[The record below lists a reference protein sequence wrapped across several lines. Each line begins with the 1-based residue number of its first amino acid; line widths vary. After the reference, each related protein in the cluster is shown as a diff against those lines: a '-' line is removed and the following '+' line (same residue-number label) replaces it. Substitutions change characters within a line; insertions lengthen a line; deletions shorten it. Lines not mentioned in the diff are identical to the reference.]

1 MSRRKRGKATP
12 RAKHRPGIRV
22 LGIALAIIIVAVGII
37 VFRDP
42 GTASPS
48 TPTPSPYL
56 PEIARIS
63 VAEVK
68 AKLDTGSSI
77 VIVDTRSREAYES
90 ARIAGAIS
98 MPLEE
103 TARRYRELLRYDE
116 VITYCT

>member
-1 MSRRKRGKATP
+1 MSRGKRGKSTP
-12 RAKHRPGIRV
+12 RARRRPGIWV

-42 GTASPS
+42 GTVPPS
-48 TPTPSPYL
+48 TPTPSSFL

-77 VIVDTRSREAYES
+77 VIVDTRSREEYER
-90 ARIAGAIS
+90 AHITGAIS